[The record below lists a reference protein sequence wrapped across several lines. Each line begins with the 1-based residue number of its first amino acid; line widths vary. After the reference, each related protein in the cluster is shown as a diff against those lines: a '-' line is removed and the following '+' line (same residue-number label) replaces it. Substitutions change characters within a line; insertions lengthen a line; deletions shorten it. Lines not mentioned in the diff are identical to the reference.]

1 PDFTLPEHKAVRQQL
16 INNGLTNEQAA
27 WSLAALWT
35 LSNNAD
41 IECWNLRQHH
51 LCETRLREEEEE
63 EEWQQH
69 HKEEEDAAWLEERKK
84 NKNKYVPV
92 MHRKVPSDPTILPA
106 QYALRKLKH
115 YFTNGGL
122 EDAKISTLI
131 SDVYGPASGHG
142 PGQAEPGQ
150 SHGLM
155 TALAWPEI
163 LKSRS
168 RQPEPQL

>member
-1 PDFTLPEHKAVRQQL
+1 
-16 INNGLTNEQAA
+16 
-27 WSLAALWT
+27 
-35 LSNNAD
+35 
-41 IECWNLRQHH
+41 
-51 LCETRLREEEEE
+51 
-63 EEWQQH
+63 
-69 HKEEEDAAWLEERKK
+69 
-84 NKNKYVPV
+84 

-131 SDVYGPASGHG
+131 SDVHGPASG
-142 PGQAEPGQ
+142 QAEPVQ

-168 RQPEPQL
+168 RRPEPQL